1 VSALIP
7 ALQTRDVA
15 REYLDQPT
23 LDLDE
28 LHRNL
33 REMAML
39 NRLPGGVAASMRAID
54 WLLEGAQAGVVLDV
68 GTGSGDLP
76 MALAKDGSRH
86 LRVLASDLR
95 PEVLEYA
102 AHRLQRMPRIELF
115 KADIRQLP
123 LADESVDVAHSS
135 LLVHHL
141 DPADAVRALGEM
153 RRVARRGVVVN
164 DLRRGRLAFTITRM
178 TVLGL
183 ARARYTR
190 HDGVLSARRAYTLA
204 ELDELAES
212 AGLRR
217 VRRSLAFLPRVV
229 TVYR

>member
-1 VSALIP
+1 MIP
-7 ALQTRDVA
+7 ALQARDGA
-15 REYLDQPT
+15 HEYLDQPT
-23 LDLDE
+23 LDPDE

-39 NRLPGGVAASMRAID
+39 NRLPGGVGASRRAIG
-54 WLLEGAQAGVVLDV
+54 WLLEGVLRAVVLDV

-76 MALAKDGSRH
+76 AALAQGRMGH
-86 LRVLASDLR
+86 GLRLIACDVR
-95 PEVLEYA
+95 PEVLAHA
-102 AHRLQRMPRIELF
+102 AQRLNGTAEVELLQ
-115 KADIRQLP
+115 ADARHLP

-135 LLVHHL
+135 LLIHHL
-141 DPADAVRALGEM
+141 DPPDAVLALSEM

-164 DLRRGRLAFTITRM
+164 DLRRGRLAFAVSAA

-204 ELDELAES
+204 ELDELAAS

-217 VRRSLAFLPRVV
+217 VRRSLAFLPRVI